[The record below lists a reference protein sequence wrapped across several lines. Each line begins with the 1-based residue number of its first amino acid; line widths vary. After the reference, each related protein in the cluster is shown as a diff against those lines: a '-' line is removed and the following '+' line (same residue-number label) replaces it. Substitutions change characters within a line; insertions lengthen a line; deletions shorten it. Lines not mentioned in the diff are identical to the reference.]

1 MSLIDTRPVA
11 ATTKLAVP
19 CASLT
24 YGIVCRKY
32 FAGQALGN
40 HGELEP
46 KGSYMATCTD
56 LIVCHFQEIKSAQ
69 EAEIQNRE
77 EVGMDLD
84 DEASNL
90 GGLIEQPALR
100 VAQEQRQEEDESL
113 APAAAKK
120 LCSDASGNSAQLHC
134 QDIDFANSNFFSGQV
149 GFS

>member
-1 MSLIDTRPVA
+1 MENQKREAAERINEIKQQYDAVWKVFDA
-11 ATTKLAVP
+11 ATKQKAWDQFTKGQRKTISQWFAV
-19 CASLT
+19 
-24 YGIVCRKY
+24 IR
-32 FAGQALGN
+32 N
-40 HGELEP
+40 
-46 KGSYMATCTD
+46 
-56 LIVCHFQEIKSAQ
+56 EIKSAQ

-90 GGLIEQPALR
+90 GGLIEQPALQ

>member
-1 MSLIDTRPVA
+1 MCKSDIWN
-11 ATTKLAVP
+11 
-19 CASLT
+19 C
-24 YGIVCRKY
+24 GCRKY

-40 HGELEP
+40 HGEFEP
-46 KGSYMATCTD
+46 KGRYMVTCTD
-56 LIVCHFQEIKSAQ
+56 LIVYHFQEIKSAQ

-90 GGLIEQPALR
+90 GGLIEQPALQ

-120 LCSDASGNSAQLHC
+120 LCSDTSGNSAQLHC

>member
-24 YGIVCRKY
+24 YGIVDVGSALQVRHWATMVNLNPKVGKWQLALISLCAIFRKLN
-32 FAGQALGN
+32 Q
-40 HGELEP
+40 P
-46 KGSYMATCTD
+46 KRLRYK
-56 LIVCHFQEIKSAQ
+56 IV
-69 EAEIQNRE
+69 RR
-77 EVGMDLD
+77 
-84 DEASNL
+84 NL
-90 GGLIEQPALR
+90 GGLIEQPALQ

>member
-1 MSLIDTRPVA
+1 MCKSHIWN
-11 ATTKLAVP
+11 
-19 CASLT
+19 C
-24 YGIVCRKY
+24 GCRKYRY
-32 FAGQALGN
+32 FAGQVLGN
-40 HGELEP
+40 HGKFEP
-46 KGSYMATCTD
+46 KGRYMATCTD
-56 LIVCHFQEIKSAQ
+56 LIVYHFQEIKSAQ

-90 GGLIEQPALR
+90 GGLIEQPALQ

-134 QDIDFANSNFFSGQV
+134 
-149 GFS
+149 

>member
-1 MSLIDTRPVA
+1 MCKSHIWN
-11 ATTKLAVP
+11 
-19 CASLT
+19 C
-24 YGIVCRKY
+24 GCRKY

-40 HGELEP
+40 HGEFEP
-46 KGSYMATCTD
+46 KGRYMATCTD
-56 LIVCHFQEIKSAQ
+56 LIVYHFQEIKSAQ

-90 GGLIEQPALR
+90 GGLIEQPALQ

-120 LCSDASGNSAQLHC
+120 LCSDVSGNSAQLHC
-134 QDIDFANSNFFSGQV
+134 QDIDFANSIFFSGQV

>member
-1 MSLIDTRPVA
+1 MCKSHIWN
-11 ATTKLAVP
+11 
-19 CASLT
+19 C
-24 YGIVCRKY
+24 GCRKY

-40 HGELEP
+40 LGEFEP
-46 KGSYMATCTD
+46 KGRYIATCID
-56 LIVCHFQEIKSAQ
+56 LIVYHFQEIKSAQ

-90 GGLIEQPALR
+90 GGLIEQPALQ

-149 GFS
+149 GLS

>member
-1 MSLIDTRPVA
+1 MCKSHIWN
-11 ATTKLAVP
+11 
-19 CASLT
+19 C
-24 YGIVCRKY
+24 GCRKY
-32 FAGQALGN
+32 FVGQALGN
-40 HGELEP
+40 LGEFEP
-46 KGSYMATCTD
+46 KGRYIATCTD
-56 LIVCHFQEIKSAQ
+56 LIVYHFQEIKSAQ

-90 GGLIEQPALR
+90 GGLIEQPALQ

-120 LCSDASGNSAQLHC
+120 LCSDASGNNAQLHC

>member
-1 MSLIDTRPVA
+1 MCKSHIWN
-11 ATTKLAVP
+11 
-19 CASLT
+19 C
-24 YGIVCRKY
+24 GCRKY

-40 HGELEP
+40 LGEFEP
-46 KGSYMATCTD
+46 KGRYIATCTD
-56 LIVCHFQEIKSAQ
+56 LIVYHFQEIKSAQ

-90 GGLIEQPALR
+90 GGLIEQPALQ

>member
-1 MSLIDTRPVA
+1 MCKSHVWN
-11 ATTKLAVP
+11 
-19 CASLT
+19 C
-24 YGIVCRKY
+24 GCRKC
-32 FAGQALGN
+32 FASQALGN
-40 HGELEP
+40 HGEFEP
-46 KGSYMATCTD
+46 KGRYMATCTD

-90 GGLIEQPALR
+90 GGLIEQPALQ

-120 LCSDASGNSAQLHC
+120 LCSDASGNSAQLHR
-134 QDIDFANSNFFSGQV
+134 QDIEFANSNFFSGQV

>member
-1 MSLIDTRPVA
+1 MCKSHIWN
-11 ATTKLAVP
+11 
-19 CASLT
+19 C
-24 YGIVCRKY
+24 GCRKC
-32 FAGQALGN
+32 FAGQALSN
-40 HGELEP
+40 HGEFEP
-46 KGSYMATCTD
+46 KGRYMTTCTD

-90 GGLIEQPALR
+90 GGLIEQPALQ

>member
-1 MSLIDTRPVA
+1 
-11 ATTKLAVP
+11 
-19 CASLT
+19 
-24 YGIVCRKY
+24 
-32 FAGQALGN
+32 
-40 HGELEP
+40 
-46 KGSYMATCTD
+46 MATCTD
-56 LIVCHFQEIKSAQ
+56 LIVYHFQEIKSAQ

-90 GGLIEQPALR
+90 GGLIEQPVLQ

>member
-1 MSLIDTRPVA
+1 MCKSHIWN
-11 ATTKLAVP
+11 
-19 CASLT
+19 C
-24 YGIVCRKY
+24 GCRKY
-32 FAGQALGN
+32 FAGQTLGN
-40 HGELEP
+40 LGEFEP
-46 KGSYMATCTD
+46 KGRYIATCTD
-56 LIVCHFQEIKSAQ
+56 LIVYHFQEIKSAQ

-90 GGLIEQPALR
+90 GGLIEQPALQ

>member
-1 MSLIDTRPVA
+1 MCKSHIWN
-11 ATTKLAVP
+11 
-19 CASLT
+19 C
-24 YGIVCRKY
+24 GCRKC

-40 HGELEP
+40 HGEFEP
-46 KGSYMATCTD
+46 KGRYMATCTD

-90 GGLIEQPALR
+90 GGLIEQPALQ

-120 LCSDASGNSAQLHC
+120 LCSGASGNSTQLHC
-134 QDIDFANSNFFSGQV
+134 QDIEFANSNFFSGQV

>member
-1 MSLIDTRPVA
+1 MCKSHIWN
-11 ATTKLAVP
+11 
-19 CASLT
+19 C
-24 YGIVCRKY
+24 GCRKY

-40 HGELEP
+40 LGEFEP
-46 KGSYMATCTD
+46 KGRYIATCTD
-56 LIVCHFQEIKSAQ
+56 LIVYHFQEIKLAQ

-90 GGLIEQPALR
+90 GGLIEQPALQ

>member
-1 MSLIDTRPVA
+1 MCKSDIWN
-11 ATTKLAVP
+11 
-19 CASLT
+19 C
-24 YGIVCRKY
+24 GCRKY

-40 HGELEP
+40 HGEFEP
-46 KGSYMATCTD
+46 KGRYMATCTD
-56 LIVCHFQEIKSAQ
+56 LIVYHFQEIKSAQ

-90 GGLIEQPALR
+90 GGLIEQPALQ

-120 LCSDASGNSAQLHC
+120 LCSDASGNSTQLHC
-134 QDIDFANSNFFSGQV
+134 QDFDFANSNFFSGQV